1 MNKIKRIL
9 IGASMLALSGNAAAI
24 IINDD
29 GSKTM
34 EYSDYAALVQDVI
47 SGEYNDSD
55 RDVRIAGK
63 ISVKQVRLGKNLELL
78 ARSELSAG
86 KERRVVRRVARL
98 ERKITKFMN
107 KMNIMA
113 RLPDSV
119 VLAINGCDNVDG
131 CDHNGVP
138 EPSTLALLGMGLIG
152 IGAARRLRKK
162 AR

>member
-1 MNKIKRIL
+1 MRL
-9 IGASMLALSGNAAAI
+9 PSY
-24 IINDD
+24 INDD
-29 GSKTM
+29 GIG
-34 EYSDYAALVQDVI
+34 YSDYANLIQDVI

-63 ISVKQVRLGKNLELL
+63 ITVKQARLDKNLEML
-78 ARSELSAG
+78 ARSELNAG
-86 KERRVVRRVARL
+86 KERRVVKRVARL
-98 ERKITKFMN
+98 ERKITKFMT

-113 RLPDSV
+113 RLPDSE

-131 CDHNGVP
+131 CDHSGVP